1 MLLVLFLWRTPTA
14 GQEAVCSRAGGLTG
28 RTQKAPG
35 TQATCRTL
43 RAGSQ
48 GPHGTRTFAQTN
60 TALQRE
66 LIQGRVYLFLA
77 RRANAPSPLL
87 CPRGAANEGNE
98 RRAERA
104 GGGAPC
110 SAGRCTCAAPAALQ
124 RHTDPHSCAVD
135 RLGHLRHL
143 EPSP

>member
-14 GQEAVCSRAGGLTG
+14 GQEAVCSRAGGLTR

-104 GGGAPC
+104 GGGA
-110 SAGRCTCAAPAALQ
+110 RPALREGALAQ
-124 RHTDPHSCAVD
+124 R
-135 RLGHLRHL
+135 LLRSSGTQTRTVV
-143 EPSP
+143 PWTG